1 MKNKYLSLL
10 FASFLIVS
18 GCETIGG
25 SSSSSDSPSYAYG
38 DSKQANLQGYLQNEI
53 GDRVYFETN
62 KHNINSASAFTLE
75 AQANWLKSTP
85 GFQII
90 IEGHCD
96 ERGTREY
103 NLALGERRA
112 NSVKEF
118 LVSLGVDS
126 GRITTISYGKERP
139 AADGSTSESWA
150 ENRRSVTVVGSE

>member
-62 KHNINSASAFTLE
+62 KHNINSAAAFTLE
-75 AQANWLKSTP
+75 AQANWLNSTP

-112 NSVKEF
+112 NSVKDF
-118 LVSLGVDS
+118 LVSLGVES
-126 GRITTISYGKERP
+126 GRISTISYGKERP

-150 ENRRSVTVVGSE
+150 ENRRSVTIVGSE

>member
-62 KHNINSASAFTLE
+62 KHNINSAAAFTLE
-75 AQANWLKSTP
+75 AQANWLNSTP

-150 ENRRSVTVVGSE
+150 ENRRSVTIVGSE

>member
-53 GDRVYFETN
+53 GDRIYFETN
-62 KHNINSASAFTLE
+62 KHNINSAAAFTLE
-75 AQANWLKSTP
+75 AQANWLNSTP

-118 LVSLGVDS
+118 LISLGVES

>member
-62 KHNINSASAFTLE
+62 KHNINSAAAFTLE
-75 AQANWLKSTP
+75 AQANWLNSTP

>member
-10 FASFLIVS
+10 FASFLVIS

-25 SSSSSDSPSYAYG
+25 SSSSDSPSYEYG

-53 GDRVYFETN
+53 GDRIYFETD

-75 AQANWLKSTP
+75 SQANWLKSTP

-90 IEGHCD
+90 VEGHCD

-118 LVSLGVDS
+118 LVSLGVEP

-139 AADGSTSESWA
+139 SAEGSTSEAWS
-150 ENRRSVTVVGSE
+150 ENRRAVTVVGGN

>member
-118 LVSLGVDS
+118 LVSLGVEP
-126 GRITTISYGKERP
+126 GRISTISYGKERP

-150 ENRRSVTVVGSE
+150 ENRRSVTIVGSE

>member
-10 FASFLIVS
+10 FASFFVIS

-25 SSSSSDSPSYAYG
+25 SSSSDSPSYEYG
-38 DSKQANLQGYLQNEI
+38 DSRQANLQGYLQNEI
-53 GDRVYFETN
+53 GDRIYFETD

-75 AQANWLKSTP
+75 SQANWLKSTP

-103 NLALGERRA
+103 KLALGERRA

-118 LVSLGVDS
+118 LVSLGVEP
-126 GRITTISYGKERP
+126 GRVTTISYGKERP
-139 AADGSTSESWA
+139 SAEGSTSESWA
-150 ENRRSVTVVGSE
+150 ENRRAVTVVGGN

>member
-62 KHNINSASAFTLE
+62 KHNINSAAAFTLE
-75 AQANWLKSTP
+75 AQANWLNSTP

-118 LVSLGVDS
+118 LVSLGVEP

-139 AADGSTSESWA
+139 AADGSTSEAWA
-150 ENRRSVTVVGSE
+150 ENRRSVTIVGSE

>member
-62 KHNINSASAFTLE
+62 KHNINSAAAFTLE
-75 AQANWLKSTP
+75 SQANWLNSTP

>member
-10 FASFLIVS
+10 FASFLVIS

-25 SSSSSDSPSYAYG
+25 SSSSDSPSYEYG
-38 DSKQANLQGYLQNEI
+38 DSRQANLQGYLQNEI
-53 GDRVYFETN
+53 GDRIYFETDR
-62 KHNINSASAFTLE
+62 HNINSASAFTLE
-75 AQANWLKSTP
+75 SQANWLKSTP

-118 LVSLGVDS
+118 LVSLGVEP
-126 GRITTISYGKERP
+126 GRVTTISYGKERP
-139 AADGSTSESWA
+139 SAEGSTSESWA
-150 ENRRSVTVVGSE
+150 ENRRAVTVVGGN

>member
-10 FASFLIVS
+10 FASFLVIS

-25 SSSSSDSPSYAYG
+25 SSSSDSPSYEYG
-38 DSKQANLQGYLQNEI
+38 DSRQANLQGYLQNEI
-53 GDRVYFETN
+53 GDRIYFETD

-75 AQANWLKSTP
+75 SQANWLKSTP

-118 LVSLGVDS
+118 LISLGVEP
-126 GRITTISYGKERP
+126 GRVTTISYGKERP
-139 AADGSTSESWA
+139 SAEGSTSESWA
-150 ENRRSVTVVGSE
+150 ENRRAVTVVGGN

>member
-53 GDRVYFETN
+53 GDRIYFETN
-62 KHNINSASAFTLE
+62 KHNINSAAAFTLE
-75 AQANWLKSTP
+75 SQANWLNSTP

-118 LVSLGVDS
+118 LISLGVES

-150 ENRRSVTVVGSE
+150 ENRRSVTIVGSE

>member
-10 FASFLIVS
+10 FASFLIAS

-75 AQANWLKSTP
+75 SQANWLNSTP

-118 LVSLGVDS
+118 LVSLGVEP

-150 ENRRSVTVVGSE
+150 ENRRSVTIVGSE

>member
-62 KHNINSASAFTLE
+62 KHNINSAAAFTLE
-75 AQANWLKSTP
+75 AQANWLNSTP

-112 NSVKEF
+112 NSVKDF
-118 LVSLGVDS
+118 LVSLGVEP

-139 AADGSTSESWA
+139 AADGSTSEAWA
-150 ENRRSVTVVGSE
+150 ENRRSVTIVGSE

>member
-10 FASFLIVS
+10 FASFLVIS

-25 SSSSSDSPSYAYG
+25 SSSSDSPSYEYG
-38 DSKQANLQGYLQNEI
+38 DSRQANLQGYLQNEI
-53 GDRVYFETN
+53 GDRVYFETD

-75 AQANWLKSTP
+75 SQANWLKSTP

-118 LVSLGVDS
+118 LISLGVEP
-126 GRITTISYGKERP
+126 GRVTTISYGKERP
-139 AADGSTSESWA
+139 SAEGSTSESWA
-150 ENRRSVTVVGSE
+150 ENRRAVTVVGGN

>member
-25 SSSSSDSPSYAYG
+25 SSSSSDSPSYASG

-62 KHNINSASAFTLE
+62 KHNINSAAAFTLE
-75 AQANWLKSTP
+75 AQANWLNSTP

>member
-10 FASFLIVS
+10 FASFLVIS

-25 SSSSSDSPSYAYG
+25 SSSSDSPSYEYG
-38 DSKQANLQGYLQNEI
+38 DSRQANLQGYLQNEI
-53 GDRVYFETN
+53 GDRIYFETD

-75 AQANWLKSTP
+75 SQANWLKSTP

-118 LVSLGVDS
+118 LVSLGVEP
-126 GRITTISYGKERP
+126 GRVTIISYGKERP
-139 AADGSTSESWA
+139 SAEGSTSESWA
-150 ENRRSVTVVGSE
+150 ENRRAVTVVGGN